1 MNCSQSKVEPTQPL
15 INLFLTQYTKFYGD
29 ITKLNSN
36 SAYSQ
41 KGKNKKKSFFFPVS
55 TKNRAYSVGCNEE
68 MRVRRT

>member
-41 KGKNKKKSFFFPVS
+41 KGKNKKRGYFCFFFL
-55 TKNRAYSVGCNEE
+55 
-68 MRVRRT
+68 

>member
-41 KGKNKKKSFFFPVS
+41 KGKNKKRVFFFL
-55 TKNRAYSVGCNEE
+55 
-68 MRVRRT
+68 

>member
-41 KGKNKKKSFFFPVS
+41 KGKNKKRVFFS
-55 TKNRAYSVGCNEE
+55 CEYKEQSVFC
-68 MRVRRT
+68 RLQ